1 MLKMHNKNMEATMT
15 ASEHANAKKDSIS
28 IALVHEALFEAEK
41 QGYAVAD
48 ILKNAGI
55 NSELLSAT
63 KARVSVNQYAH
74 LWTELAN
81 VMNDEFFG
89 MDRHAMRRGSFQFL
103 SKSLLHTTQ
112 LDQAIQH
119 ILQFMNL
126 VLDDFSSQLMVQEHY
141 AYIVIYERQQPKRMF
156 SYATYIMLIH
166 ALMCWLV
173 GQRVILNQIQ
183 LKCDAPTDD
192 IDYKVRFCENI
203 QYQMAE
209 NYIQFDANYL
219 KMPIKQDSKSW
230 YQFIQQT
237 PHILLTR
244 YKNPHS
250 TSSQI
255 RRYLMQE
262 PPIQWLELSE
272 IAHHFNMSEATI
284 QRRLKS
290 EGFSYQQLKNDIR
303 RDMAIELLSDSQ
315 VSLQDISTELN
326 FHDPS
331 AFHRAFKKW
340 TGVSPSA
347 YRQNKDA

>member
-1 MLKMHNKNMEATMT
+1 MT
-15 ASEHANAKKDSIS
+15 ASEHANAQKDSIS
-28 IALVHEALFEAEK
+28 IALVQEALFEAA
-41 QGYAVAD
+41 QRGYAITD
-48 ILKNAGI
+48 ILHKAGI
-55 NSELLSAT
+55 NHELLTVA
-63 KARVSVNQYAH
+63 KARVSVNQYAQ

-81 VMNDEFFG
+81 VMDDEFFG

-112 LDQAIQH
+112 LQHAIQH
-119 ILQFMNL
+119 MLQFMNL
-126 VLDDFSSQLMVQEHY
+126 ILDDFSSQLIVQEHY
-141 AYIVIYERQQPKRMF
+141 AYIVIYDHKYPKRMF

-166 ALMCWLV
+166 ALMCWLI
-173 GQRVILNQIQ
+173 GQRVILHQIQ
-183 LKCDAPTDD
+183 LKCDAPTND

-203 QYQMAE
+203 QYQMTE

-219 KMPIKQDSKSW
+219 KIPIKQDRKSW

-250 TSSQI
+250 TSAQI

-262 PPIQWLELSE
+262 PPVQWLELAE

-303 RDMAIELLSDSQ
+303 RDIAIELLSNSPL
-315 VSLQDISTELN
+315 SLQDISIELN
-326 FHDPS
+326 FNDPS

-340 TGVSPSA
+340 TGVSPGA
-347 YRQNKDA
+347 YRHSEK

>member
-1 MLKMHNKNMEATMT
+1 MHNKNMEATMT
-15 ASEHANAKKDSIS
+15 ASEHANAQKDSIS

-63 KARVSVNQYAH
+63 KARVSVNQYAQ
-74 LWTELAN
+74 LWTELTN

-173 GQRVILNQIQ
+173 GRRVS
-183 LKCDAPTDD
+183 
-192 IDYKVRFCENI
+192 NI
-203 QYQMAE
+203 Y
-209 NYIQFDANYL
+209 
-219 KMPIKQDSKSW
+219 
-230 YQFIQQT
+230 
-237 PHILLTR
+237 
-244 YKNPHS
+244 
-250 TSSQI
+250 
-255 RRYLMQE
+255 
-262 PPIQWLELSE
+262 
-272 IAHHFNMSEATI
+272 
-284 QRRLKS
+284 
-290 EGFSYQQLKNDIR
+290 
-303 RDMAIELLSDSQ
+303 
-315 VSLQDISTELN
+315 
-326 FHDPS
+326 
-331 AFHRAFKKW
+331 
-340 TGVSPSA
+340 
-347 YRQNKDA
+347 